1 MAPGRKPASRR
12 LTLCPEQIARIAPAN
27 AGAWRVFL
35 RRRPWR
41 ISAFIPGA
49 IRDCKR
55 CDCFF
60 KPQRCNRQGLA
71 KTRNRAV
78 SRFSLEMAGSWGRN
92 IHQCPETPH
101 AVSRMPLGL
110 SAAAFMRPVFRSSV
124 AAQRI
129 SYCHVSNKSRLHGAL
144 SDNASRRTC
153 APQLCCLHRPAFR

>member
-1 MAPGRKPASRR
+1 MENFGLYSRR
-12 LTLCPEQIARIAPAN
+12 HPRLQAMRL
-27 AGAWRVFL
+27 
-35 RRRPWR
+35 
-41 ISAFIPGA
+41 
-49 IRDCKR
+49 
-55 CDCFF
+55 FF

-78 SRFSLEMAGSWGRN
+78 SRFSLEMAGSWERN

-129 SYCHVSNKSRLHGAL
+129 SYCHVSTSHGFMELFLTMRPDVLAHRNYAACTARLFDDIIKHIRQILTGHSQHLPFLAI
-144 SDNASRRTC
+144 RTVS
-153 APQLCCLHRPAFR
+153 AWRKKRG